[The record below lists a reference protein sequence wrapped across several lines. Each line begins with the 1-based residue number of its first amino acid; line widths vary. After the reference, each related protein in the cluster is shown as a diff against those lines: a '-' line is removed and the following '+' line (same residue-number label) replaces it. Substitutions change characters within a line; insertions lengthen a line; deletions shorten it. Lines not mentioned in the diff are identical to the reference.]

1 MSLSIGE
8 LTGYVSLDVRD
19 VDRGVSRTG
28 QAMTRLRGQMTSD
41 GDRAGQAAGQALGDG
56 LIRATDGS
64 LRDARGRFV
73 TAGRQAGDGFGDGLT
88 RGADGQLRDLR
99 DRFVT
104 GGRQAGD
111 GFGDGLTD
119 GVRRGTDDAEGEATG
134 MMGRL
139 KLAAVGAGAAIG
151 GMLLEGFGQ
160 VMEQGQITG
169 KLGAQLG
176 ATPAVAQRYGQ
187 IAGQMYAD
195 AVTEDFQGAADA
207 ISAVMRAGIAPPDAT
222 NAQIKS
228 IATNV
233 SDLAS
238 TFELDL
244 GQTANAVGQMIKTG
258 LAKNGTEAID
268 ALTVGLQKMGPRADD
283 IADTFNEYSTIF
295 RQMGISATDATG
307 LLSQGMKAG
316 ARDTDVVADSLKE
329 FVLITQGGGKD
340 VDAAFKKIGLSGKDM
355 QAAFTK
361 GGPAAKRALDQVFD
375 GMRKVK
381 DPTDRAQ
388 IALALFGTKAEDTQ
402 KALFSLDPS
411 KAADSLGKVGGA
423 ADKMG
428 DSLRDNAGVKVEQFK
443 RKAMQGLVTFLGT
456 TVIPAFTKLF
466 GYIRDHSGTFKVV
479 GTVITGVLI
488 PALVLMGIAA
498 TVRSAQ
504 VVAGWVRSG
513 AAAVASAGRHVA
525 AAGRVVLAWARMAG
539 AAALQGAR
547 IAASAVASAA
557 RTAAAWAATA
567 ARMTAQFLV
576 AVIRVAAVTIAQFAL
591 MAARAVAWAATM
603 AAQWLIAM
611 GPIGWIILTVTALVA
626 LIIAKW
632 DTVKAV
638 TLSAW
643 SAIRAWITSAVNGV
657 VEAVG
662 WLSAIPGRIAE
673 WFGRALIAATAKFN
687 ALLSAARAVPGR
699 VIGALSS
706 LGGMLWS
713 TVSSAGG
720 RMVSAISAKISS
732 AISWVRGLPG
742 RARSAL
748 GSLGSTL
755 YNAGR
760 SLIGGFISGITSK
773 AGELYG
779 KAKGL
784 VSKVRN
790 LFPFS
795 PAKEGPFSGR
805 GYTLYSGRSL
815 ISGFAQGIT
824 QQQGAVTAA
833 MARVA
838 QAGQDALTGSAPTLA
853 VGQGGTA
860 ALTAPRTGA
869 PGTQAGGAAAP
880 AAGPVT
886 VILDITADDEAMVRK
901 IRREVRVRGRG
912 NVQVAFGGS

>member
-56 LIRATDGS
+56 ITRGADGR

-88 RGADGQLRDLR
+88 
-99 DRFVT
+99 
-104 GGRQAGD
+104 
-111 GFGDGLTD
+111 D
-119 GVRRGTDDAEGEATG
+119 GVRQGADDAEGEATG

-139 KLAAVGAGAAIG
+139 KLAAAGAGAAIG
-151 GMLLEGFGQ
+151 GALVEGFGQ
-160 VMEQGQITG
+160 LMEQSQITG
-169 KLGAQLG
+169 RLGAQLG

-258 LAKNGTEAID
+258 LAKDGTEAVD

-340 VDAAFKKIGLSGKDM
+340 VDAAFKKIGLSGSEM
-355 QAAFTK
+355 QKAFSK
-361 GGPAAKRALDQVFD
+361 GGPEAKRALDQVFD

-381 DPTDRAQ
+381 SPTDRAQ
-388 IALALFGTKAEDTQ
+388 LALALFGTKAEDTQ

-428 DSLRDNAGVKVEQFK
+428 NSLRDNAGVRVEQFK
-443 RKAMQGLVTFLGT
+443 RRAMQGLVTFLGT
-456 TVIPAFTKLF
+456 TVVPALGKMFSF
-466 GYIRDHSGTFKVV
+466 IQSHSGTFRVV
-479 GTVITGVLI
+479 GAVITGVLI

-513 AAAVASAGRHVA
+513 VAAVASAGRHA
-525 AAGRVVLAWARMAG
+525 LAAGRVVAAWVRMAG

-547 IAASAVASAA
+547 IAASAALSAA
-557 RTAAAWAATA
+557 RTAAAWALTA
-567 ARMTAQFLV
+567 ARMTATWLV
-576 AVIRVAAVTIAQFAL
+576 SMLRVAATTIAQFAL
-591 MAARAVAWAATM
+591 MAARAIAWAAVM
-603 AAQWLIAM
+603 AAQWLVAM
-611 GPIGWIILTVTALVA
+611 GPIGWIIITVTALVA

-632 DTVKAV
+632 DLVKQYTLAAWNAV
-638 TLSAW
+638 KG
-643 SAIRAWITSAVNGV
+643 WITTAVDGIVAAVN
-657 VEAVG
+657 
-662 WLSAIPGRIAE
+662 WLAQIPGKVAG
-673 WFGRALIAATAKFN
+673 WFGRAKDWAIARWN
-687 ALLSAARAVPGR
+687 ALVGWLKGFPGK
-699 VIGALSS
+699 VIGAIAS

-720 RMVSAISAKISS
+720 RMVSAIRSKIAD
-732 AISWVRGLPG
+732 AINWVRGLPG
-742 RARSAL
+742 RAKAAL
-748 GSLGSTL
+748 GNLGGKLWDSGVAL
-755 YNAGR
+755 IKGF
-760 SLIGGFISGITSK
+760 IGGIKAMAGKVADAVGGVLSK
-773 AGELYG
+773 A
-779 KAKGL
+779 
-784 VSKVRN
+784 RN
-790 LFPFS
+790 LLPFS

-805 GYTLYSGRSL
+805 GYTTYSGRAL
-815 ISGFAQGIT
+815 MGGFAQGIA

-838 QAGQDALTGSAPTLA
+838 QAGQDALTGSAPELA

-860 ALTAPRTGA
+860 ALTAPRAGA
-869 PGTQAGGAAAP
+869 PSAQTGGAAAQQQT
-880 AAGPVT
+880 PV
-886 VILDITADDEAMVRK
+886 
-901 IRREVRVRGRG
+901 VRVIVDASGGGDDLTRWLRKTVRVQGRG
-912 NVQVAFGGS
+912 NVQVAFGGN

>member
-1 MSLSIGE
+1 
-8 LTGYVSLDVRD
+8 
-19 VDRGVSRTG
+19 
-28 QAMTRLRGQMTSD
+28 MTAD

-56 LIRATDGS
+56 ITRGADGR

-88 RGADGQLRDLR
+88 
-99 DRFVT
+99 
-104 GGRQAGD
+104 
-111 GFGDGLTD
+111 D
-119 GVRRGTDDAEGEATG
+119 GVRQGADDAEGEATG

-151 GMLLEGFGQ
+151 GVLLEGFGQ
-160 VMEQGQITG
+160 VMEQSQITG

-233 SDLAS
+233 SDLAN

-258 LAKNGTEAID
+258 LAKDGTEAVD

-340 VDAAFKKIGLSGKDM
+340 VDAAFKKIGLSGSEM
-355 QAAFTK
+355 QRAFSK
-361 GGPAAKRALDQVFD
+361 GGPEAKRALDQVFD

-381 DPTDRAQ
+381 SPTDRAQ

-402 KALFSLDPS
+402 RALFSLDPS

-428 DSLRDNAGVKVEQFK
+428 NSLRDNAGVKVEQFK

-456 TVIPAFTKLF
+456 TVIPALGKMFSF
-466 GYIRDHSGTFKVV
+466 IQSHSGTFRVV
-479 GTVITGVLI
+479 GAVITGVLI
-488 PALVLMGIAA
+488 PALVLMGVAA

-504 VVAGWVRSG
+504 IVAGWVRSG
-513 AAAVASAGRHVA
+513 VAAVASAGRHA
-525 AAGRVVLAWARMAG
+525 LAAGRVVAAWVRMAG

-547 IAASAVASAA
+547 IAASAALSAA
-557 RTAAAWAATA
+557 RTAAVWALTA
-567 ARMTAQFLV
+567 ARMTATWLV
-576 AVIRVAAVTIAQFAL
+576 SMLRVAATTIAQFAL
-591 MAARAVAWAATM
+591 MAARAVVWAATM
-603 AAQWLIAM
+603 AAQWLVAM

-632 DTVKAV
+632 DTVKAA
-638 TLSAW
+638 TLAAW
-643 SAIRAWITSAVNGV
+643 TAIKGWISTAVDGILAAVN
-657 VEAVG
+657 
-662 WLSAIPGRIAE
+662 WLAQIPGKIAG
-673 WFGRALIAATAKFN
+673 WFGRAKDWAIARWN
-687 ALLSAARAVPGR
+687 ALVNWLKGFPGK
-699 VIGALSS
+699 VIGAIAS
-706 LGGMLWS
+706 LGGRLWS

-720 RMVSAISAKISS
+720 RMVSAIRSKIAD
-732 AISWVRGLPG
+732 AINWVRGLPG
-742 RARSAL
+742 RAKAAL
-748 GSLGSTL
+748 GNLGGKLWDSGVAL
-755 YNAGR
+755 IKGF
-760 SLIGGFISGITSK
+760 IGGIKAMAGKVADAVGGVLSK
-773 AGELYG
+773 A
-779 KAKGL
+779 
-784 VSKVRN
+784 RN
-790 LFPFS
+790 LLPFS

-805 GYTLYSGRSL
+805 GYTTYSGRAL
-815 ISGFAQGIT
+815 MGGFAQGIA

-838 QAGQDALTGSAPTLA
+838 QAGQDALNGSAPALT
-853 VGQGGTA
+853 VGQAGTA
-860 ALTAPRTGA
+860 ALTAPRAGA
-869 PGTQAGGAAAP
+869 PGMQTSGASAP

-886 VILDITADDEAMVRK
+886 VVLDITADDEAMVRK

-912 NVQVAFGGS
+912 NVQLAFGGS

>member
-1 MSLSIGE
+1 MALTIGE
-8 LTGYVSLDVRD
+8 LTGFISLDARG
-19 VDRGVSRTG
+19 VDRGVNQAG
-28 QAMTRLRGQMTSD
+28 QAMRQLQGRMTAD
-41 GDRAGQAAGQALGDG
+41 GENAGQAAGQAIGDG
-56 LIRATDGS
+56 ITRGADGR
-64 LRDARGRFV
+64 LRNARGQFAN
-73 TAGRQAGDGFGDGLT
+73 AGRQAGDAFGDGL
-88 RGADGQLRDLR
+88 ADGTRD
-99 DRFVT
+99 
-104 GGRQAGD
+104 GAA
-111 GFGDGLTD
+111 
-119 GVRRGTDDAEGEATG
+119 DAEQESTG

-139 KLAAVGAGAAIG
+139 KLAAAGAGAAIG
-151 GMLLEGFGQ
+151 GALMEGFGQ
-160 VMEQGQITG
+160 LIEQSQITG
-169 KLGAQLG
+169 RLGAQLG

-258 LAKNGTEAID
+258 LAKDGTEAVD

-307 LLSQGMKAG
+307 MLSQGMKAG

-361 GGPAAKRALDQVFD
+361 GGPEAKRALDQVFD

-423 ADKMG
+423 ADRMG
-428 DSLRDNAGVKVEQFK
+428 NSLRDNAGARVEQFK
-443 RKAMQGLVTFLGT
+443 RRAMQGLVTFLGG

-466 GYIRDHSGTFKVV
+466 GYIRDHSGTFRVV
-479 GTVITGVLI
+479 GAVITGVLI
-488 PALVLMGIAA
+488 PALVLMGVAA

-504 VVAGWVRSG
+504 IVGGWVRSG
-513 AAAVASAGRHVA
+513 AAAVASAGRHA
-525 AAGRVVLAWARMAG
+525 LAAGRVVAAWVRMAG
-539 AAALQGAR
+539 AAVLQGAR
-547 IAASAVASAA
+547 IAAAAVASAA
-557 RTAAAWAATA
+557 RTAAAWALTA
-567 ARMTAQFLV
+567 ARMTGQFLV
-576 AVIRVAAVTIAQFAL
+576 AVIRVAAVSIAQFTM
-591 MAARAVAWAATM
+591 MAARAVAWAAVM
-603 AAQWLIAM
+603 AAQWLVAFWPVALITAIV
-611 GPIGWIILTVTALVA
+611 IGLAA

-632 DTVKAV
+632 DTIKAA
-638 TLSAW
+638 TLAAWNAIKGWISA
-643 SAIRAWITSAVNGV
+643 AVDGILA
-657 VEAVG
+657 AVG
-662 WLSAIPGRIAE
+662 WLAQIPGKVAG
-673 WFGRALIAATAKFN
+673 WFGRAKDAAVQKATEMVNWLKG
-687 ALLSAARAVPGR
+687 LPGR
-699 VIGALSS
+699 AISAISS
-706 LGGMLWS
+706 LGGRLWS

-720 RMVSAISAKISS
+720 RMVSAISSKISS
-732 AISWVRGLPG
+732 AITWIKGLPG
-742 RARSAL
+742 RAVSAL
-748 GSLGSTL
+748 GSLGSKL
-755 YNAGR
+755 YNSGR
-760 SLIGGFISGITSK
+760 SLISGFINGITSK
-773 AGELYG
+773 AGELYD
-779 KAKGL
+779 KAASL
-784 VSKVRN
+784 VGKVRD

-795 PAKEGPFSGR
+795 PAKDGPFSGR
-805 GYTLYSGRSL
+805 GYTTFSGRAL
-815 ISGFAQGIT
+815 IGDWAKGIT
-824 QQQGAVTAA
+824 AEQGAVTAA

-838 QAGQDALTGSAPTLA
+838 QAGQDALNGGSPALT

-860 ALTAPRTGA
+860 ALTAPRAGA
-869 PGTQAGGAAAP
+869 PGGGQAGAVAQQQT
-880 AAGPVT
+880 PVVR
-886 VILDITADDEAMVRK
+886 VIVDASDGGDELTRWLRK
-901 IRREVRVRGRG
+901 TVRVRGRG
-912 NVQVAFGGS
+912 NVQVAFGGG

>member
-1 MSLSIGE
+1 MGLTIGE

-28 QAMTRLRGQMTSD
+28 QAMTRLRGQMTAD
-41 GDRAGQAAGQALGDG
+41 GDRAGQAAGQAIGDG
-56 LIRATDGS
+56 ITRGADGR
-64 LRDARGRFV
+64 LRDARGRFA
-73 TAGRQAGDGFGDGLT
+73 TAGRQAGNIFGDGL
-88 RGADGQLRDLR
+88 ADGTRD
-99 DRFVT
+99 
-104 GGRQAGD
+104 GA
-111 GFGDGLTD
+111 
-119 GVRRGTDDAEGEATG
+119 DDAEQEATG

-151 GMLLEGFGQ
+151 GALVEGFGQ
-160 VMEQGQITG
+160 LMEQSQITG
-169 KLGAQLG
+169 RLGAQLG

-258 LAKNGTEAID
+258 LAKDGTEAVD

-381 DPTDRAQ
+381 SPTDRAQ

-402 KALFSLDPS
+402 KALFALDPS

-423 ADKMG
+423 ADRMG
-428 DSLRDNAGVKVEQFK
+428 NSLRDNAGVKVEQFK
-443 RKAMQGLVTFLGT
+443 RRAMQGLVTFLGG
-456 TVIPAFTKLF
+456 TVIPALTKMF
-466 GYIRDHSGTFKVV
+466 GYIRDHSGTFRVV
-479 GTVITGVLI
+479 GAVITGVLI
-488 PALVLMGIAA
+488 PALVLMGVAA

-513 AAAVASAGRHVA
+513 AAAVASAGRHA
-525 AAGRVVLAWARMAG
+525 LAAGRVVAAWVRMAG
-539 AAALQGAR
+539 AAVLQGAR
-547 IAASAVASAA
+547 IAAAAVASAA
-557 RTAAAWAATA
+557 RTAAVWAASA
-567 ARMTAQFLV
+567 ARMTATWLV
-576 AVIRVAAVTIAQFAL
+576 SMLRVAATTVAQFAL
-591 MAARAVAWAATM
+591 MAARAIVWAATM
-603 AAQWLIAM
+603 AAQWLVAM

-632 DTVKAV
+632 DTVKAA
-638 TLSAW
+638 TLAAW
-643 SAIRAWITSAVNGV
+643 TAIKGWIGTAVDGILAAVN
-657 VEAVG
+657 
-662 WLSAIPGRIAE
+662 WLAQIPGKIAR
-673 WFGRALIAATAKFN
+673 WFGQAKDAAVAKFN
-687 ALLSAARAVPGR
+687 AALSWLKGFPGR
-699 VIGALSS
+699 VVGAISS
-706 LGGMLWS
+706 LGGRLWS
-713 TVSSAGG
+713 TVSAAGG
-720 RMVSAISAKISS
+720 RMVSAIRSKIAD
-732 AISWVRGLPG
+732 AINWVRGLPG
-742 RARSAL
+742 RAKAAL
-748 GSLGSTL
+748 GNLGGKLWDSGVAL
-755 YNAGR
+755 IKGF
-760 SLIGGFISGITSK
+760 IGGIKAMAGKVADAVGGVLSK
-773 AGELYG
+773 A
-779 KAKGL
+779 
-784 VSKVRN
+784 RN
-790 LFPFS
+790 LLPFS

-805 GYTLYSGRSL
+805 GYTTYSGRAL
-815 ISGFAQGIT
+815 IGGFAQGIT

-838 QAGQDALTGSAPTLA
+838 QAGQDALTGSAPELT

-860 ALTAPRTGA
+860 ALTAPRAGA
-869 PGTQAGGAAAP
+869 PGAQTGGAAAQQQT
-880 AAGPVT
+880 PV
-886 VILDITADDEAMVRK
+886 
-901 IRREVRVRGRG
+901 VRVVVDASGGGDDLTRWLRKTVRVQGRG